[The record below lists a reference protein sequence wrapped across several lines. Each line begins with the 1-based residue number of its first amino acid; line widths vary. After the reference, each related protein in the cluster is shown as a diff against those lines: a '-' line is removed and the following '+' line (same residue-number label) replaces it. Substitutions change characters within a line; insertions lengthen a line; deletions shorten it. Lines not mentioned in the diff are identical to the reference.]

1 MIYTALQD
9 IELLLYCL
17 SFTALA
23 TLVGIMSHAVR
34 VRRAEVEHH
43 NYPFY
48 EVGILFWTVMAVAET
63 LFGFSYWFIRRKTAY
78 DQVIAS
84 SIMFYLSSFG
94 LAAAVWGMRLL
105 MAQWGLVFCFLM
117 SCVLMGT
124 GVAYYFD
131 NLISLLF
138 LLPVLLLF
146 LGFGYRAV
154 VFLYMNRKERRY

>member
-17 SFTALA
+17 SFSALA
-23 TLVGIMSHAVR
+23 TLVAIMSHAVKLSR
-34 VRRAEVEHH
+34 VDADSY

-48 EVGILFWTVMAVAET
+48 DVGVLFWTVMSIAET

-84 SIMFYLSSFG
+84 SVMFYLATFSF
-94 LAAAVWGMRLL
+94 AAALWGMRLL
-105 MAQWGLVFCFLM
+105 AAQWGLLFSIVM
-117 SCVLMGT
+117 SCILMGT

-138 LLPVLLLF
+138 LLPLLLLF

-154 VFLYMNRKERRY
+154 VFLLMNRKARRY